1 MIRISE
7 AGAAAIREHGQ
18 RCYPEECC
26 GAILGTAGEQDERL
40 ITALLPLENRNEAS
54 RRNRFLIEP
63 EDIRQAE
70 KHARETGVELIGFYH
85 SHPDCEA
92 RPSRFDLDHAWPW
105 YTYIILSVR
114 QGRADSLTCWQLSE
128 DRSRFAPVE
137 LVLVSC
143 ELSSK
148 EETNNA

>member
-26 GAILGTAGEQDERL
+26 GTILGTAGGQGERL
-40 ITALLPLENRNEAS
+40 ITTLLPLENRNETS

-63 EDIRQAE
+63 EDIMQAE
-70 KHARETGVELIGFYH
+70 KRARGSGVELIGFYH

-92 RPSRFDLDHAWPW
+92 QPSLFDLEHAWPW
-105 YTYIILSVR
+105 YIYVILSVR
-114 QGRADSLTCWQLSE
+114 QGRAGSLTCWQLSE
-128 DRSRFAPVE
+128 DRSRFTPVE

-148 EETNNA
+148 GETNNA